1 MCDQLQHLTKRF
13 FIYDIHNREGWAWMI
28 VQTDAEVP
36 EHRLEAFRDVIL
48 KLTTSWVPACFRIY
62 RYSDEG
68 AFQKEL
74 DHWDK
79 TPHLG
84 PTGMRQRLELPFL
97 TEDQE
102 FEGIGWRVLMQYD
115 SI

>member
-1 MCDQLQHLTKRF
+1 MSNEMEAITTRF

-36 EHRLEAFRDVIL
+36 EHRLESFRDTVL
-48 KLTTSWVPACFRIY
+48 KLTTSWVSERFRVC
-62 RYSDEG
+62 RYTDEKE
-68 AFQKEL
+68 FQQEL

-79 TPHLG
+79 TPHIG
-84 PTGMRQRLELPFL
+84 PTSVRQRLELPFL

-102 FEGIGWRVLMQYD
+102 YEGIGWRVLMQYD